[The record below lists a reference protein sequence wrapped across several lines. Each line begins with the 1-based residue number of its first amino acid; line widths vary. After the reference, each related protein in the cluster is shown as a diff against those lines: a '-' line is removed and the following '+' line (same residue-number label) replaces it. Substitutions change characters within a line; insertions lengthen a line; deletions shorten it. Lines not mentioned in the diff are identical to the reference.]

1 MPTDSFSPTGTV
13 GPTWDE
19 DSGVGHLSKA
29 GLMVMLRLFFSLV
42 KFNKS
47 AYWIKEQPVRRGDR
61 VKLWEK
67 QRPLDSLRE
76 LLLALNSLPKLGLSQ
91 QFMTSW
97 DLVSAL
103 LVLYFGMRSWVK
115 MGYSWRWSNAR
126 IGFRLCQENI
136 WLVLLGHNTSCI
148 LDKFVYL
155 LSSREIGERINI
167 QASVHLMWGSSFQK
181 WQKKRGL
188 NNRASLQNVIR

>member
-13 GPTWDE
+13 GPTWDK
-19 DSGVGHLSKA
+19 DSGVGHLSQA

-42 KFNKS
+42 NFNKS

-67 QRPLDSLRE
+67 QRALDSLRE

-126 IGFRLCQENI
+126 FGFRLCQENI

-148 LDKFVYL
+148 FDEFVYL
-155 LSSREIGERINI
+155 LSSREIGD
-167 QASVHLMWGSSFQK
+167 QHSSVCPFNVRLQLSK
-181 WQKKRGL
+181 VAKKRGL

>member
-19 DSGVGHLSKA
+19 DSGVGHLSQA

-42 KFNKS
+42 NFNKS

-103 LVLYFGMRSWVK
+103 LVLYFGMRLFLAMEQCLNWISLVPRK
-115 MGYSWRWSNAR
+115 DPISP
-126 IGFRLCQENI
+126 FRSQYGMETTRLA
-136 WLVLLGHNTSCI
+136 
-148 LDKFVYL
+148 
-155 LSSREIGERINI
+155 SSINLFI
-167 QASVHLMWGSSFQK
+167 YCPAEK
-181 WQKKRGL
+181 
-188 NNRASLQNVIR
+188 